1 MHHAFH
7 HSTQSLPHRVRDAYI
22 NLFFFV
28 RISLELID
36 PNDILDKKQ
45 NAKVHVAYK
54 NNLKG

>member
-1 MHHAFH
+1 VKIIVAIFVFV
-7 HSTQSLPHRVRDAYI
+7 STS
-22 NLFFFV
+22 FFFV

>member
-1 MHHAFH
+1 MCFFRFGEDNRRHFCFCF
-7 HSTQSLPHRVRDAYI
+7 